1 MPKRW
6 AQLRK
11 LALVR
16 LISDRCLTA
25 AARAVGGLL
34 LVLCLSG
41 CADMSY
47 YWQSARGHLQLMH
60 AARPVQDWLDD
71 AATPPELKRQLVLAR
86 RLRVFA
92 VEALHLPDNAS
103 YHRYAD
109 LGRRAAVW
117 NAVAAPPYSL
127 KLKTW
132 CFPVTGCIG
141 YRGYF
146 DEREAQALATQLRSD
161 GLEAGVYGVPAYST
175 LGWMNWLGGDPLLN
189 TFISYP
195 EGELARMLFHELAHQ
210 MVYVQDDTQFNESFA
225 TAVERLGS
233 AQWLATQ
240 ADAAAR
246 SEYARF
252 DGRRRAF
259 RALMLDTRRQLEA
272 VYADLDDPVPM
283 AERKAQ
289 AMAQFHAAY
298 AALKQEHWQGFAGYD
313 LYVARVNNASFGV
326 QAAYDGWVPAFE
338 ALFEREGRDWPRFYA
353 AVRDLRQLPK
363 AERDQALR
371 ALAAR
376 AGSNETS

>member
-1 MPKRW
+1 M
-6 AQLRK
+6 
-11 LALVR
+11 
-16 LISDRCLTA
+16 A
-25 AARAVGGLL
+25 AARAAGASL
-34 LVLCLSG
+34 LVLSVSG

-60 AARPVQDWLDD
+60 AARPIQDWLDD
-71 AATPPELKRQLVLAR
+71 ADASPELKRQLMLAR
-86 RLRVFA
+86 RLRAFA
-92 VEALHLPDNAS
+92 VDTLHLPDNAS

-146 DEREAQALATQLRSD
+146 DEREAQALAAQLRSD

-175 LGWMNWLGGDPLLN
+175 LGWLNWLGGDPLLN

-233 AQWLATQ
+233 TQWLTTQ
-240 ADAAAR
+240 ASEAAR
-246 SEYARF
+246 AEYARF
-252 DGRRRAF
+252 DGRRREF
-259 RALMLDTRRQLEA
+259 RALMLATRSKLEA
-272 VYADLDDPVPM
+272 VYAEPDDPVPM
-283 AERKAQ
+283 AERKSQ
-289 AMAQFHAAY
+289 AMAEFHAAY
-298 AALKQEHWQGFAGYD
+298 AALKQERWQGFAGYD
-313 LYVARVNNASFGV
+313 PYVARVNNASFGV
-326 QAAYDGWVPAFE
+326 QAAYDGLVPAFE

-353 AVRDLRQLPK
+353 AVRDLERRPK
-363 AERDQALR
+363 AERDQLLGS
-371 ALAAR
+371 LAAR
-376 AGSNETS
+376 AGATEGN

>member
-1 MPKRW
+1 
-6 AQLRK
+6 
-11 LALVR
+11 
-16 LISDRCLTA
+16 
-25 AARAVGGLL
+25 
-34 LVLCLSG
+34 
-41 CADMSY
+41 MSY

-60 AARPVQDWLDD
+60 AARPIQDWLDD
-71 AATPPELKRQLVLAR
+71 AEAPPELKRQLELAR

-92 VEALHLPDNAS
+92 VDALHLPDNAS

-117 NAVAAPPYSL
+117 NAIAAPPYSL

-146 DEREAQALATQLRSD
+146 DEREAQALAAQLRSD
-161 GLEAGVYGVPAYST
+161 GLEASVYGVPAYST

-189 TFISYP
+189 TFINYP

-210 MVYVQDDTQFNESFA
+210 MAYVQDDTQFNESFA

-240 ADAAAR
+240 ASEAAR
-246 SEYARF
+246 AEYARF
-252 DGRRRAF
+252 DGRRREF
-259 RALMLDTRRQLEA
+259 RALMLATRGKLEA
-272 VYADLDDPVPM
+272 VYADADDAVPM
-283 AERKAQ
+283 AERKGQ
-289 AMAQFHAAY
+289 AMVQFHAAY
-298 AALKQEHWQGFAGYD
+298 AALKQERWQGFAGYD

-326 QAAYDGWVPAFE
+326 QAAYDGLVPAFE

-353 AVRDLRQLPK
+353 AVRDLQRRPK
-363 AERDQALR
+363 SERDHMLS

-376 AGSNETS
+376 AGATEGT